1 MAHPEFQFPFD
12 ALFILPLLEHRNTK
26 CKVAVHMESKYISKA
41 VTFLGL
47 FFFHSIFVQFRI
59 LAPRAR
65 PVYVAARS
73 CNNIFKVFF
82 CAGRR
87 PRESRQSQ
95 PQFLQGGDSS
105 YVDLGT
111 SSIGGSVLKITSINL
126 GHRI

>member
-47 FFFHSIFVQFRI
+47 FFFFHSFFVQFRI

-65 PVYVAARS
+65 PVYFQSFFFFAQAADHERVA
-73 CNNIFKVFF
+73 KVSHNFYRGVIRLMWTW
-82 CAGRR
+82 A
-87 PRESRQSQ
+87 P
-95 PQFLQGGDSS
+95 P
-105 YVDLGT
+105 
-111 SSIGGSVLKITSINL
+111 VLEEAF
-126 GHRI
+126 